1 MFNIQY
7 FILFIFFLGM
17 AQKIHEVIIKNCL
30 DPGNIAFQSYDFA
43 SNMSGNVRGTQ
54 AMLSEIVGHY
64 IPCQAHR
71 LYTFMQ
77 HACDSSLIVA
87 ELFNI
92 LEA

>member
-1 MFNIQY
+1 M
-7 FILFIFFLGM
+7 L
-17 AQKIHEVIIKNCL
+17 IKNCL

-54 AMLSEIVGHY
+54 AMLSQIVGHYIPY

-71 LYTFMQ
+71 LNTFMQ

-92 LEA
+92 LKALYVFFHLVLKGVNT